1 MKISPDKINLH
12 PFCAAIIFHLQGK
25 DVEINGGDTRTI
37 MKFND
42 FDYMPKNII
51 RGKIED
57 AMGDC
62 LIVLVGQTKVFLN
75 VWGIKS
81 IIPVE
86 DSILMKNVYEDDEF
100 NFKKNK

>member
-51 RGKIED
+51 RGKI
-57 AMGDC
+57 
-62 LIVLVGQTKVFLN
+62 
-75 VWGIKS
+75 
-81 IIPVE
+81 P
-86 DSILMKNVYEDDEF
+86 
-100 NFKKNK
+100 